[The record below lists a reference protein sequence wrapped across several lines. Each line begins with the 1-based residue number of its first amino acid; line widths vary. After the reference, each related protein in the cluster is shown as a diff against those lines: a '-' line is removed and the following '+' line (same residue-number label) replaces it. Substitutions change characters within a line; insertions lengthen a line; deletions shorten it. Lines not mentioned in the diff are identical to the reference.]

1 MKIESSEL
9 IRTLRQW
16 QADVDIHTGL
26 KEFATYQKV
35 IDEIKRMETNEEI
48 KQRIEKERRE
58 SCKRKNVDTGKIK
71 ALRTAKWSVQKIAD
85 EMDVTPQTV
94 RYHLDRMGLK

>member
-9 IRTLRQW
+9 VKTLKEW
-16 QADVDIHTGL
+16 QLDTSAYAGL
-26 KEFATYQKV
+26 KETALFQRV
-35 IDEIKRMETNEEI
+35 IDEVKRMETNEEI

-85 EMDVTPQTV
+85 EMGVTSQTI